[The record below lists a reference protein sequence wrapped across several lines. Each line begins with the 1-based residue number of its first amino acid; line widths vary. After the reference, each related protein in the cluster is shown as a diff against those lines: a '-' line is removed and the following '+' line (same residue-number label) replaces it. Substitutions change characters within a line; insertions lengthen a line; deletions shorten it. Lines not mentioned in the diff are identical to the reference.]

1 MLQPVLQALLNGLVS
16 GTILAIPAIGFTA
29 IFAILR
35 YPNFAIG
42 SLATIGAYAGWVA
55 NTRYGVPIEA
65 CLGIAF
71 LVAGLVAL
79 ALEWVAIRP
88 LEKSGA
94 LMMAIASL
102 AAGIALENVVRFIFG
117 NESRGFNVPLLRDI
131 RVWDLRVNPQQAENF
146 AIALGIMVALWLLL
160 RFTRTGRSMRAIADN
175 PDLARLK
182 GVNPAVVSAI
192 TVAVGAGLAGVGGML
207 VAVDTSADPL
217 TGFRLILSIFAA
229 AVLGGLGSIPGAV
242 AGALLIG
249 MAEELTV
256 LLWAPNYRTVVG
268 FAIILVVLTLR
279 PTGLLGEKQG

>member
-1 MLQPVLQALLNGLVS
+1 LQPVLQALLNGIVS

-55 NTRYGVPIEA
+55 NARYGVPVHVA
-65 CLGIAF
+65 LGLAF
-71 LVAGLVAL
+71 AVSGAVAL
-79 ALEWVAIRP
+79 AVDRVAIRP
-88 LEKSGA
+88 LEPAGP

-102 AAGIALENVVRFIFG
+102 AAGIALENVVRFVFG
-117 NESRGFNVPLLRDI
+117 NESRGFAVPLLRDI
-131 RVWDLRVNPQQAENF
+131 RIWDLRVNPQQAENS
-146 AIALGIMVALWLLL
+146 AIALGIMLALWAAL

-182 GVNPAVVSAI
+182 GVNPSLVAAI
-192 TVAVGAGLAGVGGML
+192 TVVVGAGLAGVGGML

-249 MAEELTV
+249 VAEELTV

-268 FAIILVVLTLR
+268 FAIILLVLTLR
-279 PTGLLGEKQG
+279 PTGLFGEKQG